1 MPWIFRE
8 ESRNYFRQEKEMMSI
23 LEQFDGLLIKNL
35 EEMEYLQD
43 MGYRGKIAL
52 DANLYIWNNRAMRF
66 WKKENIDWITLP
78 EELTDQELRQVQGKC
93 PGNDRVRIYAS
104 YGDCTVLSEEY
115 HRMPEDAEDSA
126 AEVIVKISILS

>member
-1 MPWIFRE
+1 MSDVDRCHEQSIQCWYVMPWIFRE

-52 DANLYIWNNRAMRF
+52 DANLYIWNSRAMRF

-78 EELTDQELRQVQGKC
+78 EELTDQELRQVQGGC
-93 PGNDRVRIYAS
+93 PG
-104 YGDCTVLSEEY
+104 
-115 HRMPEDAEDSA
+115 
-126 AEVIVKISILS
+126 K